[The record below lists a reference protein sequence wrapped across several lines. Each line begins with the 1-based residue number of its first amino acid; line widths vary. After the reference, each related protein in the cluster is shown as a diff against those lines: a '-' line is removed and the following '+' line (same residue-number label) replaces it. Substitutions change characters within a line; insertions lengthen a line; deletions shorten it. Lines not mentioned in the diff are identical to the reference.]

1 MRLMLLVLYKKVS
14 MFILPECEVL
24 YMKQYEAVA
33 RKLVELGLQNT
44 LDTDLR
50 QENEAKSGGYHDYYI
65 KS

>member
-1 MRLMLLVLYKKVS
+1 